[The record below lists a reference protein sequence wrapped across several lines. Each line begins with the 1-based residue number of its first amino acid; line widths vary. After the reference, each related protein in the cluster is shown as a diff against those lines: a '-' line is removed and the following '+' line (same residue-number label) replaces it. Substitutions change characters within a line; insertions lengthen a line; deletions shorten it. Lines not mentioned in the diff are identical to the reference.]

1 LVLLVV
7 LVVVVLLIFLFL
19 LLIVVVVVVVFLII
33 LILLIIAIV
42 CRQMAARIAR
52 VVVAGNC
59 RSECPAELLMAT
71 GKLSTAA
78 QVKKEEVHVLLYH
91 FLVFPFVT
99 LLCAFFVLLF
109 C

>member
-1 LVLLVV
+1 MVLLVV

-19 LLIVVVVVVVFLII
+19 IVVVVVIFLII

-99 LLCAFFVLLF
+99 LLCVFFVLLF